1 MVEDGLLKQLEGVLQ
16 LFDLVAHLLIEDH
29 LSVFEGVERLPGEPG
44 VVLRAVNCAFPD
56 DLEQLLVAPLLSVL
70 LELRHIR
77 TVILDSL
84 IGLLSFLLSAHY
96 SRYK

>member
-1 MVEDGLLKQLEGVLQ
+1 MLKQLEGVLQ

-29 LSVFEGVERLPGEPG
+29 LSVLEGVERLPGEPR

-56 DLEQLLVAPLLSVL
+56 DLEQLLVPPFLSVL

-84 IGLLSFLLSAHY
+84 IGLLSFLFSAHY